1 MKLVE
6 YDSKMNEL
14 NFGKFN
20 EKELDLFFSIC
31 HKMKNKDIEDV
42 SLTFQELKTLSGYSQ
57 KGLTRFIKDLQSVYR
72 KLLNINM
79 TIETK
84 TTITGFVLFTKYKIE
99 KDAGV
104 VEITVNKEFKYILNN
119 ISKFTKFDL
128 MEFTNLKSSYA
139 RNLFRLFKQYDKNS
153 EGSYFYKVK
162 IEDFRNLLEVPKSYK
177 MADIDIRILHPCLE
191 QLKPLFPGLTLEKI
205 KVGVKITNLLFT
217 WKKTNKHLNKE
228 IEVIEPEIVEPT
240 GTLIDSEFSI
250 YASEQFRKWWY
261 DNIKEIIFHKKYIPV
276 IENLKISESETK
288 KYLID
293 ITQNMLGKDI
303 GGVINAIKNKTRPAE
318 SVKTEKDSILKAK
331 KKDEIAEDIVN
342 QDVMNLLEK
351 PKEEVVIYNKNLLG
365 IQQYL
370 YAEISKIKIMT
381 IAQSSRLINHFDN
394 IEAAIEFGEGFE
406 IDMSYFKTEIKIET
420 VSEPEIKKELVE
432 EKPQN
437 DSQHKEN
444 SELIEILTM

>member
-1 MKLVE
+1 
-6 YDSKMNEL
+6 
-14 NFGKFN
+14 
-20 EKELDLFFSIC
+20 
-31 HKMKNKDIEDV
+31 
-42 SLTFQELKTLSGYSQ
+42 
-57 KGLTRFIKDLQSVYR
+57 
-72 KLLNINM
+72 M

-205 KVGVKITNLLFT
+205 KVGVKITNLLFS

-240 GTLIDSEFSI
+240 ETLIDSEFSI

-303 GGVINAIKNKTRPAE
+303 GGVINAIKNKTRPTE
-318 SVKTEKDSILKAK
+318 SVKTEKDSILEAK
-331 KKDEIAEDIVN
+331 KKDEIAQEIIN

-351 PKEEVVIYNKNLLG
+351 PKPKEEIKVVYNKDLLG

-370 YAEISKIKIMT
+370 YAKTMNLNTLSFVEK
-381 IAQSSRLINHFDN
+381 SRLINN
-394 IEAAIEFGEGFE
+394 LKSIEEAIQVGEGFE

-420 VSEPEIKKELVE
+420 VSEPEIKKVIDAP
-432 EKPQN
+432 KV
-437 DSQHKEN
+437 D
-444 SELIEILTM
+444 LIKNKDVKSDLYKRNLL